1 MNAAVKGW
9 DDDSDDGIPRK
20 AKQLRV
26 CTKQLCRHETTN
38 APPLK
43 VRPAPRS
50 CKAMVGAMTCT
61 RGMTRKRDTAQAEL
75 FAMAKQIAGLLLP
88 AYYDGTQL
96 AAAEV
101 ESVRETI
108 RAFIEKAFEEVLE
121 VSKAEHDCKQC
132 ETGFRVSTLY
142 PAVEICIEEFKRLW
156 KEQLSAN

>member
-1 MNAAVKGW
+1 
-9 DDDSDDGIPRK
+9 
-20 AKQLRV
+20 
-26 CTKQLCRHETTN
+26 
-38 APPLK
+38 
-43 VRPAPRS
+43 
-50 CKAMVGAMTCT
+50 MTCT

-132 ETGFRVSTLY
+132 ETSFRVNTLY

-156 KEQLSAN
+156 KEQLTLN